1 MKGLFVSHWLIAA
14 AFTALLPVTARAGAG
29 HSMGGHNMGGHVGMA
44 PRVSGGPVGMPPH
57 VSRGP
62 VGMPPHISSGRG
74 FGHEFGRFDHRHD
87 FAFRHNDF
95 DRFRGRDFDRDDRFF
110 HHRHDFALRHHDFDR
125 FRDRDFDRDDRFFHH
140 RHFFFGFDFASF
152 GFPWWYPY
160 PYYYGYPYDYSYY
173 DYGPAYDYQYW
184 NDLAVSVQS
193 ELARRGYYHGA
204 IDGVIGSGSRQAIR
218 GFQSAQGLPVTGVID
233 RKVLKALGISY
244 RSA

>member
-1 MKGLFVSHWLIAA
+1 
-14 AFTALLPVTARAGAG
+14 
-29 HSMGGHNMGGHVGMA
+29 MA
-44 PRVSGGPVGMPPH
+44 PRVSGGHRGMAPQIFGG
-57 VSRGP
+57 R
-62 VGMPPHISSGRG
+62 VGMPPHIYSGRG
-74 FGHEFGRFDHRHD
+74 FGHEFGPFDHRHD
-87 FAFRHNDF
+87 FAF
-95 DRFRGRDFDRDDRFF
+95 
-110 HHRHDFALRHHDFDR
+110 RHHDFDR

-173 DYGPAYDYQYW
+173 DYGSAYDYQYW

>member
-1 MKGLFVSHWLIAA
+1 MKGLFVSHGLMAA
-14 AFTALLPVTARAGAG
+14 ALAALLPVTARAGAG
-29 HSMGGHNMGGHVGMA
+29 HSMGGHVGMA
-44 PRVSGGPVGMPPH
+44 PRVSGGHRGMAPQIFGGR
-57 VSRGP
+57 V

-74 FGHEFGRFDHRHD
+74 FGHEFGRFDHRHN
-87 FAFRHNDF
+87 FAF
-95 DRFRGRDFDRDDRFF
+95 
-110 HHRHDFALRHHDFDR
+110 RHHDFDR

-233 RKVLKALGISY
+233 RKVLNALGISY
-244 RSA
+244 RNA

>member
-1 MKGLFVSHWLIAA
+1 MKLLHVSHWLVAA
-14 AFTALLPVTARAGAG
+14 AFAASLSVTALAGPG
-29 HSMGGHNMGGHVGMA
+29 HGMGGHTGMGPRSFRGH
-44 PRVSGGPVGMPPH
+44 
-57 VSRGP
+57 
-62 VGMPPHISSGRG
+62 G
-74 FGHEFGRFDHRHD
+74 FGIGEGRFGGRDFGRFRRDRFSD
-87 FAFRHNDF
+87 RGDRFYDRRDRFF
-95 DRFRGRDFDRDDRFF
+95 DRRDRGDRFVDRGDRFFDRRDRFFDRRDRFFDRDDRFF
-110 HHRHDFALRHHDFDR
+110 RNR
-125 FRDRDFDRDDRFFHH
+125 
-140 RHFFFGFDFASF
+140 FFFGFDFASF

-160 PYYYGYPYDYSYY
+160 PYGYPYDYSYY

>member
-1 MKGLFVSHWLIAA
+1 MKGLHVFQGLMAA
-14 AFTALLPVTARAGAG
+14 ALAALLPVTARAGAG
-29 HSMGGHNMGGHVGMA
+29 HSMGGHNMGGEHNMGGHVGMA
-44 PRVSGGPVGMPPH
+44 PRVSGGHRGMAPQISGGRVGMPPQ
-57 VSRGP
+57 
-62 VGMPPHISSGRG
+62 ISSGHG
-74 FGHEFGRFDHRHD
+74 FGHEFGRFDHRHN
-87 FAFRHNDF
+87 FAF
-95 DRFRGRDFDRDDRFF
+95 
-110 HHRHDFALRHHDFDR
+110 HHDGDR
-125 FRDRDFDRDDRFFHH
+125 FRDRDFHRDDRFFHH

-152 GFPWWYPY
+152 GFPYPY
-160 PYYYGYPYDYSYY
+160 PYYYGYPYYYDYPYDYSYY

-233 RKVLKALGISY
+233 RKVLKGLGISY

>member
-1 MKGLFVSHWLIAA
+1 MKGLNVFHGLMAVFA
-14 AFTALLPVTARAGAG
+14 ALLPVMARANPGHSMAG
-29 HSMGGHNMGGHVGMA
+29 HSMAGHTMAGHTMGGHVGMA
-44 PRVSGGPVGMPPH
+44 PRVSGGH
-57 VSRGP
+57 R
-62 VGMPPHISSGRG
+62 GMPPHISSSRG

-87 FAFRHNDF
+87 FTF
-95 DRFRGRDFDRDDRFF
+95 
-110 HHRHDFALRHHDFDR
+110 RHHDFDR

-140 RHFFFGFDFASF
+140 RHDFFGFDFASF

-160 PYYYGYPYDYSYY
+160 YYDYPYDYSYY

-193 ELARRGYYHGA
+193 ELARRGYYQGA
-204 IDGVIGSGSRQAIR
+204 IDGVIGFGSREAIR
-218 GFQSAQGLPVTGVID
+218 AFQAAQGLPVTGVID